1 MSMGYLPFFTR
12 DMVAG
17 RGFMAIAAQNLGGGM
32 VFPTVLSALLF
43 GGAEA
48 LSNVM
53 QSLRL
58 PAETMQMLPY
68 VVTLVALFFV
78 GGSSES
84 GRKKRRRE
92 KK

>member
-1 MSMGYLPFFTR
+1 
-12 DMVAG
+12 
-17 RGFMAIAAQNLGGGM
+17 
-32 VFPTVLSALLF
+32 
-43 GGAEA
+43 
-48 LSNVM
+48 M

-78 GGSSES
+78 GGSSDR
-84 GRKKRRRE
+84 GRRKKRRE